1 MYEEPY
7 KWVEAV
13 GNRRTYL
20 DEQFREGTPVVGVAY
35 EHGILLM
42 TMSKGTPKLYEI
54 YDLLALGGMGHPAD
68 LEKLRFNLLEMAH
81 VEGFNRSASD
91 VTGSRLVKYGI
102 APVIKQAFEEVFKA
116 PFIVKI
122 LLAEIGRTQRL
133 EIVNALKRSR
143 GLSVNELVDRMRMS
157 YMGIK
162 QHCLT
167 LQRDGYL
174 DTWRRP
180 QKMGRP
186 EMVYRLTRRTQDLFQ
201 ADSNRFTLEL
211 LDSVQGIYGPNAPE
225 KLLYNL
231 FERKC
236 ASLKE
241 KVKGA
246 TVAERAKSL
255 AKIRDT
261 EGYMSQFTIDD
272 GGPQILECH
281 TPLQNV
287 LDKYPIIGRL
297 EQEMFEQLLG
307 TRVRRQET
315 RNSGLYECAFYFD
328 A

>member
-1 MYEEPY
+1 M
-7 KWVEAV
+7 
-13 GNRRTYL
+13 NQR
-20 DEQFREGTPVVGVAY
+20 
-35 EHGILLM
+35 
-42 TMSKGTPKLYEI
+42 
-54 YDLLALGGMGHPAD
+54 
-68 LEKLRFNLLEMAH
+68 
-81 VEGFNRSASD
+81 
-91 VTGSRLVKYGI
+91 
-102 APVIKQAFEEVFKA
+102 
-116 PFIVKI
+116 

-143 GLSVNELVDRMRMS
+143 GLSVNELVNRMRMS

-186 EMVYRLTRRTQDLFQ
+186 EMVYRLTRRAHDLFQ

-211 LDSVQGIYGPNAPE
+211 LESAQQIYGTNAPE

-231 FERKC
+231 FEKKT
-236 ASLKE
+236 ANLKE

-246 TVAERAKSL
+246 AVAERAKSL
-255 AKIRDT
+255 AKARDL
-261 EGYMSQFTIDD
+261 EGYMSQFVTDD

-287 LDKYPIIGRL
+287 LEKYPIIGRF
-297 EQEMFEQLLG
+297 EQEMFEQVLG

>member
-1 MYEEPY
+1 M
-7 KWVEAV
+7 
-13 GNRRTYL
+13 NQR
-20 DEQFREGTPVVGVAY
+20 
-35 EHGILLM
+35 
-42 TMSKGTPKLYEI
+42 
-54 YDLLALGGMGHPAD
+54 
-68 LEKLRFNLLEMAH
+68 
-81 VEGFNRSASD
+81 
-91 VTGSRLVKYGI
+91 
-102 APVIKQAFEEVFKA
+102 
-116 PFIVKI
+116 

-143 GLSVNELVDRMRMS
+143 GLSVNELVNRMRMS

-186 EMVYRLTRRTQDLFQ
+186 EMVYRLTRRAHDLFQ

-211 LDSVQGIYGPNAPE
+211 LESAQQIYGTNAPE

-231 FERKC
+231 FEKKT
-236 ASLKE
+236 ANLKE

-246 TVAERAKSL
+246 AVAERAKSL
-255 AKIRDT
+255 AKARDL
-261 EGYMSQFTIDD
+261 EGYMSQFVTDD

-287 LDKYPIIGRL
+287 LDKYPIIGRF
-297 EQEMFEQLLG
+297 EQEMFEQVLG

>member
-1 MYEEPY
+1 M
-7 KWVEAV
+7 
-13 GNRRTYL
+13 NQR
-20 DEQFREGTPVVGVAY
+20 
-35 EHGILLM
+35 
-42 TMSKGTPKLYEI
+42 
-54 YDLLALGGMGHPAD
+54 
-68 LEKLRFNLLEMAH
+68 
-81 VEGFNRSASD
+81 
-91 VTGSRLVKYGI
+91 
-102 APVIKQAFEEVFKA
+102 
-116 PFIVKI
+116 

-180 QKMGRP
+180 QRMGRP
-186 EMVYRLTRRTQDLFQ
+186 EMVYRLTRRAHDLFQ

-211 LDSVQGIYGPNAPE
+211 LESAQQIYGTNAPE

-231 FERKC
+231 FEKKT
-236 ASLKE
+236 ANLKE
-241 KVKGA
+241 KVKGL
-246 TVAERAKSL
+246 TTAERAKSL
-255 AKIRDT
+255 AKIRDL
-261 EGYMSQFTIDD
+261 EGYMSQFISDE

-297 EQEMFEQLLG
+297 EQGMFEQVLG